1 MNEPKLTL
9 LKNGTNIAEKAL
21 VVSLKSGN
29 AQAFDQ
35 LFANYGKRLYYFSLG
50 YLKSKEEAEEVVQEV
65 FLTIWRKRKDINPDL
80 SFKAYIFKIA
90 YHQILERFRQIQQRQ
105 NYHHQLV
112 DTFVSFSNESNER
125 LDYQLLLEK
134 VETLVQQL
142 PPRQQDVLL
151 KIKKDGMPV
160 KEVAL
165 QLNISPKT
173 VENHLTQ
180 ALKNIKK
187 GLLGKEIASI
197 LFFLFRIK
205 Y

>member
-1 MNEPKLTL
+1 M
-9 LKNGTNIAEKAL
+9 KNGTNIAEKAL
-21 VVSLKSGN
+21 VESLINGST
-29 AQAFDQ
+29 QAFDR
-35 LFANYGKRLYYFSLG
+35 LFASYGKRLYYFSLG

-65 FLTIWRKRKDINPDL
+65 FLTIWRKREDINPDL
-80 SFKAYIFKIA
+80 SFKAYVFKIA

-105 NYHHQLV
+105 NYRHQLIDNV
-112 DTFVSFSNESNER
+112 MPFSNEFNER

-160 KEVAL
+160 KEVAQ

-205 Y
+205 H

>member
-1 MNEPKLTL
+1 M
-9 LKNGTNIAEKAL
+9 KNGTNIAEKTL
-21 VVSLKSGN
+21 VVLLNSGN

-65 FLTIWRKRKDINPDL
+65 FLTIWRKREDINPDL
-80 SFKAYIFKIA
+80 SFKAYVFKIA
-90 YHQILERFRQIQQRQ
+90 YHQILERFRQIQQHQ
-105 NYHHQLV
+105 NYRHQLI
-112 DTFVSFSNESNER
+112 DTFVPFSNESNER
-125 LDYQLLLEK
+125 LDYQLLLKK

-160 KEVAL
+160 KEVAQ